1 VLGLLMIVSAVLLVR
16 LVFLMSALMLLLLSA
31 VAWSRRGRAPEAALV
46 TLMSICAAIY
56 CFGASEE
63 VAQVSLDS
71 ALFWMHVQYLGISW
85 LPALWVLLA
94 RKHQGRSFRIWLLLA
109 IPLIAFVGQL
119 TNSLHGLFYSSVSF
133 QPRPPFWVVVV
144 DRGPISWLFLAY
156 LYGACFYGAW
166 IYISKFNT
174 SRHLFRAQSF
184 LFAFSSLPPLAGYF
198 IYLCG
203 WSPWNLDPAPFLLAM
218 SVLMAFLAVI
228 EFEFFDLVPK
238 ARSLVFNNMR
248 DAVVVTDLQFRLIE
262 FNSAARALLPR
273 LGSIKR
279 GTDATAVL
287 CEPYGLEQVFSDPS
301 HKLEIQMRVEGEI
314 YHFEVQALPLS
325 VNERQFGWAVLLS
338 DVTDRTRLLQ
348 ELRRDAQ
355 TDELTGVANRR
366 CFVGTIETEY
376 QRAIRHETHFSV
388 IILDLDHFK
397 DINDRYGHV
406 AGDRALSG
414 VVARI
419 VSCLRKIDLISRYGG
434 DEFAILLPET
444 GAYSAFE
451 VAERIREAVS
461 VTPVEADGNI
471 VHLTAS
477 LGISTHDPEH
487 SANWVQLLDEADQA
501 MYRAKAEGQNRVARF
516 GRSDQSSPAS

>member
-1 VLGLLMIVSAVLLVR
+1 
-16 LVFLMSALMLLLLSA
+16 
-31 VAWSRRGRAPEAALV
+31 
-46 TLMSICAAIY
+46 
-56 CFGASEE
+56 
-63 VAQVSLDS
+63 
-71 ALFWMHVQYLGISW
+71 
-85 LPALWVLLA
+85 
-94 RKHQGRSFRIWLLLA
+94 
-109 IPLIAFVGQL
+109 
-119 TNSLHGLFYSSVSF
+119 
-133 QPRPPFWVVVV
+133 
-144 DRGPISWLFLAY
+144 
-156 LYGACFYGAW
+156 
-166 IYISKFNT
+166 
-174 SRHLFRAQSF
+174 
-184 LFAFSSLPPLAGYF
+184 
-198 IYLCG
+198 
-203 WSPWNLDPAPFLLAM
+203 
-218 SVLMAFLAVI
+218 
-228 EFEFFDLVPK
+228 
-238 ARSLVFNNMR
+238 
-248 DAVVVTDLQFRLIE
+248 
-262 FNSAARALLPR
+262 
-273 LGSIKR
+273 
-279 GTDATAVL
+279 
-287 CEPYGLEQVFSDPS
+287 
-301 HKLEIQMRVEGEI
+301 MRVEGEI